1 MKTIA
6 SSYLLPLF
14 ACLFPLLLLSSCELH
29 VSDNGQLDGWWQLT
43 QVDTLA
49 TNGSAPMKES
59 KLFWAVQGRMLE
71 MQNMEVG
78 GPNVIFRFSLSH
90 DTLRVWDPIC
100 DNRSISDSIVTDLTT
115 LRPYGVLH
123 LADTFRVEALTSDK
137 MLLRNRAYRL
147 HFRAY

>member
-1 MKTIA
+1 MKKIVT
-6 SSYLLPLF
+6 YLF
-14 ACLFPLLLLSSCELH
+14 SLLLLTSCELH
-29 VSDNGQLDGWWQLT
+29 TSDNGLLDGWWQLT
-43 QVDTLA
+43 QIDTLA

-71 MQNMEVG
+71 MQDLNVLT
-78 GPNVIFRFSLSH
+78 PNVIFRFSLHS
-90 DTLRVWDPIC
+90 DTLRIWDPIC
-100 DNRSISDSIVTDLTT
+100 DNRDIADSLVTDVAT

>member
-1 MKTIA
+1 MKKIVT
-6 SSYLLPLF
+6 YLF
-14 ACLFPLLLLSSCELH
+14 SLLLLTSCELH
-29 VSDNGQLDGWWQLT
+29 TSDNGLLDGWWQLT
-43 QVDTLA
+43 QIDTLA
-49 TNGSAPMKES
+49 TNGSTPMKES

-71 MQNMEVG
+71 MQDLNVLT
-78 GPNVIFRFSLSH
+78 PNVIFRFSLHS
-90 DTLRVWDPIC
+90 DTLRIWDPIC
-100 DNRSISDSIVTDLTT
+100 DNRDISDSLVTDVAT